1 MHNKKDIA
9 IQSFGD
15 FLSPKVLF
23 ASIVSFTITIGIM
36 IIALIFAFDNLAS
49 LQNLIVNFFNEIEI
63 NFIEKIQEY
72 QFIEFILKHKIMM
85 IIIHYLFIF
94 GFGILLYYLFFMIY
108 SFIISFFIFIFIGYI
123 HKKYY
128 SDIELKG
135 INIFS
140 IIFFYFKTIL
150 ITLIL
155 FIVLIP
161 SYFIPAINFLIFL
174 PLYYFFH
181 KTIVFDVSSIIN
193 NTKEYKKIKNVNWG
207 ELKAKTSFCFLISLI
222 PIIGI
227 LVYPFY
233 IIFIGH
239 YIFNETKELRFIDSF
254 K

>member
-1 MHNKKDIA
+1 MHNKKDIV

-23 ASIVSFTITIGIM
+23 VSTISFAITVGIITI
-36 IIALIFAFDNLAS
+36 ALFFVFDNLLS
-49 LQNLIVNFFNEIEI
+49 LQNLILNLFNEIEI

-72 QFIEFILKHKIMM
+72 QFVEFILKHKIMM
-85 IIIHYLFIF
+85 LVIHYLFIF
-94 GFGILLYYLFFMIY
+94 GFGILIYYIFFIIY
-108 SFIISFFIFIFIGYI
+108 SLIISFFIFIFIGYI

-140 IIFFYFKTIL
+140 ILFFYFKTIL

-155 FIVLIP
+155 FILLIP
-161 SYFIPAINFLIFL
+161 SYFIPAVNFLIFL

-193 NTKEYKKIKNVNWG
+193 NTKEYKKIKNVNWV

-222 PIIGI
+222 PIIGV
-227 LVYPFY
+227 LAYPFY

-239 YIFNETKELRFIDSF
+239 YIFIETKELRFADSF